1 MSRISL
7 RIVHVP
13 WSVRITGTSC
23 LGRIGIVRHVM
34 IGVVGVARWKVVV
47 HIGMAWW
54 NLRGYVSFSLLN
66 EQINET
72 NHDLLQ
78 SVGTHLVSTLKKH
91 KTNRMVDKPRF

>member
-34 IGVVGVARWKVVV
+34 IWIVGVARWKVVV
-47 HIGMAWW
+47 NIGMAWW
-54 NLRGYVSFSLLN
+54 NLRGYIVSFSLLN

-78 SVGTHLVSTLKKH
+78 LV
-91 KTNRMVDKPRF
+91 